1 MLGQRATRRGAHVN
15 GAPHGAGSD
24 DSKGFGPV
32 RPPLPGRL
40 ALRGGLAVLGLAG
53 ALALLVA
60 TFTTIIRIT
69 VGATAGVAP
78 KVGSDSGWDRHGPAL
93 IVLALL
99 GLWLLATGLRGARGA
114 RVALAGLAV
123 VGVVT
128 MAIAFASDRPDV
140 HRTGSVG
147 DIYAEARAEPGAGYT
162 LETVGGV
169 LLLVAGGGL
178 LLLDGLAPVRPEPD
192 SRRRPPRRA
201 GTAGAR

>member
-40 ALRGGLAVLGLAG
+40 ALRGGLAALGLAG

-60 TFTTIIRIT
+60 TATTIIRIT

-78 KVGSDSGWDRHGPAL
+78 KVGTDSGWDRHGPAL

-99 GLWLLATGLRGARGA
+99 GLWLLATGLRDARI
-114 RVALAGLAV
+114 ALAGLAV
-123 VGVVT
+123 VGVVA
-128 MAIAFASDRPDV
+128 MAIAFVSDRPDV

-147 DIYAEARAEPGAGYT
+147 DIYAQARAEPGVGYT

-169 LLLVAGGGL
+169 LLLVSGGGL
-178 LLLDGLAPVRPEPD
+178 LLLGGLAPERPARD
-192 SRRRPPRRA
+192 GDRRPPRRA
-201 GTAGAR
+201 GAAGAR

>member
-60 TFTTIIRIT
+60 TFATIIRIT

-78 KVGSDSGWDRHGPAL
+78 KVGTDSGWDRHGPAL

-99 GLWLLATGLRGARGA
+99 GLWLLATGLRGAR
-114 RVALAGLAV
+114 VALAGLAV
-123 VGVVT
+123 VGVVA
-128 MAIAFASDRPDV
+128 MAIAFVSDRPDV

-178 LLLDGLAPVRPEPD
+178 LLLDGLTGDRPERD
-192 SRRRPPRRA
+192 GERRPRRTGA
-201 GTAGAR
+201 AGAR